1 MSTLLKPCAPNSM
14 QIKFHTCMCKHQQDY
29 VLVQFCFALHKA
41 RSSIDMLL
49 ASATVAEILEY
60 AQWLGMDLENEKVGV
75 V

>member
-1 MSTLLKPCAPNSM
+1 
-14 QIKFHTCMCKHQQDY
+14 
-29 VLVQFCFALHKA
+29 
-41 RSSIDMLL
+41 MLL